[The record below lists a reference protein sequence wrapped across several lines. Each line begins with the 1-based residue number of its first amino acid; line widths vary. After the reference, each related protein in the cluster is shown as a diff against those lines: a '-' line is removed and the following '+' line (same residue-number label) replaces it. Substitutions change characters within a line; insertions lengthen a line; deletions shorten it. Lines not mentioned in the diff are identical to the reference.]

1 MLPLYTQ
8 RLFDLCDVMVKNVRG
23 IFSERYCRE
32 QAEWEG
38 GIAVKHVW
46 AEGSGQ
52 NVIQ

>member
-1 MLPLYTQ
+1 MYA
-8 RLFDLCDVMVKNVRG
+8 V
-23 IFSERYCRE
+23 FSRKDRE

-52 NVIQ
+52 NVIQDYRLFSVLRILVGDTVHCTV